1 MSPEDT
7 NNESPLINPQALEPL
22 FPPWEEPNAHRVRAD
37 RPGETAKVVKGRRP
51 SPIIIANNLRSA
63 IHDWR
68 EAYYVGVSDTTRQ
81 LLTHWFERPHRI
93 KTAEGEEFEFRYFFC
108 QREAIET
115 LIYLKEVRRLDYL
128 SQIVDEFGGEDAGI
142 AALGITEE
150 EDAWSRYAFKLATGT
165 GKTKVMSLGIVWSYF
180 HALRES
186 DSLMPRHFVVI
197 APNLTVYERL
207 KEDFGDGKIFDAD
220 PLIPPEWRGDWNM
233 SVVLQDEASGAVTGG
248 VVYLTNIHR
257 LYDIPKRKSK
267 KEEETYSFM
276 GPSVSKARALD
287 TGAALRDRITSHKR
301 IMVLN
306 DEAHHLWDPDSA
318 WNEAIRYLHETVKSR
333 TGGEV
338 VAQLDFTATPK
349 DNSGRLFK
357 HIICDTPLGE
367 AVDGGL
373 VKTPVIGKGDKSLS
387 EEPSDNAAYRYDRHL
402 RLGYARWLKSKK
414 EWEKSGKKALLFVMC
429 EDTKAADEIATRL
442 NTDDT
447 FKELNERTINLHTN
461 LKGKLKKVGRGPN
474 ARVEFVESESEIT
487 DEDLKALRKLSREL
501 DDNSSQYYCIVSVLM
516 LREGW
521 DVRNV
526 TSIVPL
532 RSYTSKANIL
542 PEQTLGRGLRRITPP
557 GTQGANEIVTVVEHP
572 AFASLY
578 RQELA
583 QEGFLIEIVD
593 IDRIPSTTISIYPDS
608 TRKDIKALEIE
619 IPTLA
624 AGYKTLPKLEGLT
637 IEDVKKGFGKYKP
650 LPLGSKGAE
659 DIEYEGRHLFTGEV
673 VEKMKI
679 HLPLLEFGM
688 GAVSYYVKQ
697 LEQICKLRGLHTALA
712 PLVQT
717 FLEEILFTEKS
728 NLFDPSLASRLGDS
742 DVAEHIRAVFVP
754 LIRQKTTTV
763 EERVPGEKPQYMS
776 EWKTYQATHSE
787 RHPALEAQRTLFNLV
802 PCNRSLE
809 VALTNY
815 AEKAG
820 DVAAFA
826 KNGGPQCLRIDY
838 LAGGGRL
845 AFYTPD
851 FFIRTTEG
859 IYYLVETKG
868 REDVDVPRK
877 ARAAMAWCESAT
889 SESCKWEYLYI
900 PEGIFER
907 HRGDT
912 IEELARACA
921 PALQNLIR
929 TEETEQKL
937 PLLAMIEK
945 GQEKATAPK
954 EFIDEK
960 LLENLP
966 SRYQDAVSQSVMLFK
981 FFENKEGMNYAPVF
995 TALLGSLDEAS
1006 RGLISRRLL
1015 PHVPQ
1020 ALQEQ
1025 KAWFDPYLMGVD
1037 RRTLK
1042 HYESMAQ
1049 NLKRTLV
1056 FKNGLS
1062 PVGLLRSCLEY
1073 ALNDQEKLTGVFE
1086 AMRKEFKV
1094 KGARDLLARVTEIN
1108 DFRNTYI
1115 AHHEKE
1121 LTNKNLAELELKK
1134 WIEGLSVIHGFED

>member
-1 MSPEDT
+1 MSAE
-7 NNESPLINPQALEPL
+7 ESPIINLQALEPL
-22 FPPWEEPNAHRVRAD
+22 FAPWEEPNAHRVRAD
-37 RPGETAKVVKGRRP
+37 SPGETAKVVKGRRP

-63 IHDWR
+63 VRDWR
-68 EAYYVGVSDTTRQ
+68 EAYYVGISDTTRQ
-81 LLTHWFERPHRI
+81 LLSHWFERPHRV
-93 KTAEGEEFEFRYFFC
+93 KTAVGEEFEFRYYFC

-115 LIYLKEVRRLDYL
+115 LIYLKEFRHIDCL
-128 SQIVDEFGGEDAGI
+128 SQIVNEFGGEGAEI
-142 AALGITEE
+142 AALGITED
-150 EDAWSRYAFKLATGT
+150 EDEWSRYAFKLATGT
-165 GKTKVMSLGIVWSYF
+165 GKTKVMSLAIVWNYF

-186 DSLMPRHFVVI
+186 DSPMARNFMVI

-207 KEDFGDGKIFDAD
+207 KEDFADEKIFRTD
-220 PLIPPEWRGDWNM
+220 PLIPPEWIGDWNM
-233 SVVLQDEASGAVTGG
+233 SVVLQDEASGAATGG
-248 VVYLTNIHR
+248 VLYLTNIHR
-257 LYDIPKRKSK
+257 LYDSSKRKGK
-267 KEEETYSFM
+267 KEEETYPFM
-276 GPSVSKARALD
+276 GPPVSKARALD

-318 WNEAIRYLHETVKSR
+318 WNEAIRYLHDTIKSR
-333 TGGEV
+333 SGGEI

-357 HIICDTPLGE
+357 HIVCDTPLGE
-367 AVDGGL
+367 AVDGSI

-402 RLGYARWLKSKK
+402 RMGYLRWLRSKE

-429 EDTKAADEIATRL
+429 EDTKAADEIANRL
-442 NTDDT
+442 NADDT
-447 FKELNERTINLHTN
+447 FKELNGRTINLHTN
-461 LKGKLKKVGRGPN
+461 LKGKLKKVGRGAN
-474 ARVEFVESESEIT
+474 ARVEFVECEGEIS

-501 DDNSSQYYCIVSVLM
+501 DDNTSQYYCIVSVLM

-532 RSYTSKANIL
+532 RPYTSKANVL
-542 PEQTLGRGLRRITPP
+542 PEQTLGRGLRRMTPP
-557 GTQGANEIVTVVEHP
+557 GTQGANEIVAVVEHS

-583 QEGFLIEIVD
+583 QEGLPIEIVD
-593 IDRIPSTTISIYPDS
+593 IERIPSTTISIYPDYA
-608 TRKDIKALEIE
+608 RKDVRALEIE
-619 IPTLA
+619 IPALT

-637 IEDVKKGFGKYKP
+637 IEDVKKEFGKYKP
-650 LPLGSKGAE
+650 LPLGSRGVE

-679 HLPLLEFGM
+679 HLPLLELGM

-697 LEQICKLRGLHTALA
+697 LEQICRMRGLHPALA

-717 FLEEILFTEKS
+717 FIEEVLFTEKS
-728 NLFDPSLASRLGDS
+728 NLFDPSLVSRLGDS

-754 LIRQKTTTV
+754 LIRQRITKG
-763 EERVPGEKPQYMS
+763 EKRVATEKPQYMS
-776 EWKTYQATHSE
+776 EWKSYQVTHSE
-787 RHPALEAQRTLFNLV
+787 RRPALEAQNTLFNLV

-809 VALTNY
+809 VALTNF

-838 LAGGGRL
+838 LASGGRL

-851 FFIRTTEG
+851 FFIRTKG
-859 IYYLVETKG
+859 GNYYLLETKG
-868 REDVDVPRK
+868 REDVDVPKK
-877 ARAAMAWCESAT
+877 ARVAIAWCEAAST
-889 SESCKWEYLYI
+889 EDCKWEYLYV

-945 GQEKATAPK
+945 GQEKATAAK

-960 LLENLP
+960 LLEDLP

-1006 RGLISRRLL
+1006 KGLISRRLL

-1020 ALQEQ
+1020 ALQDQ
-1025 KAWFDPYLMGVD
+1025 KAWFDPYLVGVD
-1037 RRTLK
+1037 RRMLK

-1062 PVGLLRSCLEY
+1062 PVGLLRSCFEY

-1086 AMRKEFKV
+1086 AVRKEFRV
-1094 KGARDLLARVTEIN
+1094 KGARDLHARVSEIN

-1134 WIEGLSVIHGFED
+1134 WIEGLSVIHGF